1 MRHDIA
7 LEPEDARVLHE
18 VEPRLDQ
25 ATARAL
31 LTHGGVAPDQHEYL
45 LALSHGDPRALRLL
59 ADVAARAP
67 DADLTWEGCPQLV
80 QILLAERAPPIPDD
94 THREALWC
102 AAVLLRTSEELLA
115 RLVPEGDPRA
125 LFAWLSRVPFMHSDA
140 SGLFPDDLMRALLD
154 ADLRWRKPQRRRELL
169 THIAGFYVDLLRRD
183 PSRRHAAIRAV
194 WFAWREELRY
204 FQPDMLHASVSSA
217 RPHDLPSLD
226 AIVSRHLGPES
237 LACFHAWSRRESPGV
252 TLLVARGGSGEPIGL
267 GLFLWLGL
275 LSADDVAHDPGAA
288 RLHAAIP
295 AADRPSVRYLRF
307 FLDRDHGQ
315 HASPTAAA
323 IGAHSMERAV
333 STPGLTNVYSA
344 WTPPELGV
352 DAMGK
357 GATER
362 FPAADFELDGRAF
375 GVVRKALEGGRML
388 DWFIER
394 YVVPLAGP
402 DEQGPRL
409 SPRQRETLTLLLQ
422 GKTEKEVAVAL
433 GLSTHTVHQY
443 VKGLYRLYGVTTRG
457 ALVAR
462 ALQGRG

>member
-1 MRHDIA
+1 MRHDLA
-7 LEPEDARVLHE
+7 LEPDDARALHE
-18 VEPRLDQ
+18 VEPRLDE
-25 ATARAL
+25 AAARAL
-31 LTHGGVAPDQHEYL
+31 LTHRGVHADQHSHL
-45 LALSHGDPRALRLL
+45 LALSHGDPRALSLL
-59 ADVAARAP
+59 ADVAARTP
-67 DADLTWEGCPQLV
+67 DADITWEGCPELV
-80 QILLAERAPPIPDD
+80 QILLAERVPPIPDD
-94 THREALWC
+94 AHREALWC

-115 RLVPEGDPRA
+115 RLLPEGDPHA
-125 LFAWLSRVPFMHSDA
+125 LFAWLSRVPFMRGDA
-140 SGLFPDDLMRALLD
+140 AGLFPDDLLRALLD

-217 RPHDLPSLD
+217 RPHDLSSLD

-237 LACFHAWSRRESPGV
+237 LACFRVWSRRDSPGV

-275 LSADDVAHDPGAA
+275 LSAADVAHDPGAA
-288 RLHAAIP
+288 RLHAALP
-295 AADRPSVRYLRF
+295 AGERPSTRYLRF

-315 HASPTAAA
+315 NASPTAAA
-323 IGAHSMERAV
+323 IGAHSMERAI

-344 WTPPELGV
+344 WTPPDLGV

-402 DEQGPRL
+402 DEQAPRL

-443 VKGLYRLYGVTTRG
+443 VKGLYRVYGVTTRG

>member
-1 MRHDIA
+1 MRHDLV
-7 LEPEDARVLHE
+7 LESGDVRDTNDGLPS
-18 VEPRLDQ
+18 LDET
-25 ATARAL
+25 AARAL
-31 LTHGGVAPDQHEYL
+31 LARRGVPTEQHGHV
-45 LALSHGDPRALRLL
+45 LALSHGDPRALSLL

-67 DADLTWEGCPQLV
+67 DGDITWEGCPELV
-80 QILLAERAPPIPDD
+80 QTLLAERMPPIPDD

-115 RLVPEGDPRA
+115 HLLPESDPHA
-125 LFAWLSRVPFMHSDA
+125 LFAWLSSIPFMRSDA
-140 SGLFPDDLMRALLD
+140 AGIHPEDFVRALLD
-154 ADLRWRKPQRRRELL
+154 ADLRWRRSQRRRELL
-169 THIAGFYVDLLRRD
+169 THIAGFYVHLLRRD
-183 PSRRHAAIRAV
+183 PSSRHAAIRAV
-194 WFAWREELRY
+194 WFAWREELRF

-226 AIVSRHLGPES
+226 AIVLRHLGPES
-237 LACFHAWSRRESPGV
+237 LACFRVWSRREAPGV

-267 GLFLWLGL
+267 GLFLWLGT

-288 RLHAAIP
+288 RLHAALP
-295 AADRPSVRYLRF
+295 AADRTSVRYLRF

-315 HASPTAAA
+315 LASPTAAA
-323 IGAHSMERAV
+323 IGAYSMERAI

-352 DAMGK
+352 EAMGK

-362 FPAADFELDGRAF
+362 FAAGDFVLDGRAF
-375 GVVRKALEGGRML
+375 GVVRKALDGGQVL

-394 YVVPLAGP
+394 YVLPLAGP
-402 DEQGPRL
+402 DVQTPRL
-409 SPRQRETLTLLLQ
+409 SPRQRETLSLLLQ
-422 GKTEKEVAVAL
+422 GKTEKEVAIAL
-433 GLSTHTVHQY
+433 DLSTHTVHQY
-443 VKGLYRLYGVTTRG
+443 VKGLYRSYGVTTRG